1 MNIRRILPAV
11 FKKGSQITA
20 AATTPFFQALIPDPT
35 GIISNSIEVLITTT
49 GETIADTL
57 DRNMSQQEVIRT
69 NKAYIYFVEKLE
81 SNLNQGLQIRNDDFF
96 RSPVGYRKP
105 AEELFEGMLIKS
117 RNQYEEAKVEFFSN
131 LYANGCVDTTLSPQ
145 MISLFILILDRLS
158 FNHLDVLNR
167 FEILGQGSLWQS
179 NDVYTLQKEN
189 PLLPTCI
196 EELKNLNLIAPAFWG
211 DSLLIITNLGKKFIK
226 SIEFK
231 NIFELPHNDC
241 ISKNNPARS

>member
-1 MNIRRILPAV
+1 M
-11 FKKGSQITA
+11 
-20 AATTPFFQALIPDPT
+20 
-35 GIISNSIEVLITTT
+35 
-49 GETIADTL
+49 
-57 DRNMSQQEVIRT
+57 
-69 NKAYIYFVEKLE
+69 
-81 SNLNQGLQIRNDDFF
+81 
-96 RSPVGYRKP
+96 GYRKP

-131 LYANGCVDTTLSPQ
+131 LYANGCVDTTLTLQ

-196 EELKNLNLIAPAFWG
+196 EELKNLNLIASAFWG

>member
-20 AATTPFFQALIPDPT
+20 AVATPFFQASIPDPT
-35 GIISNSIEVLITTT
+35 GIISNSIGVLISTA

-81 SNLNQGLQIRNDDFF
+81 SNLNQGFEIRNDDFF
-96 RSPVGYRKP
+96 RSPIGYRKP

-131 LYANGCVDTTLSPQ
+131 LYANGCVDITLSPQ

-158 FNHLDVLNR
+158 FDHLDILNR
-167 FEILGQGSLWQS
+167 FEILGQESLWQS
-179 NDVYTLQKEN
+179 NDVYDLQAEN
-189 PLLPTCI
+189 PLLPTCM
-196 EELKNLNLIAPAFWG
+196 EELKNLNLIAPTFWG
-211 DSLLIITNLGKKFIK
+211 DSPLIITNLGKKFIK

-231 NIFELPHNDC
+231 DIFDLPHNDC
-241 ISKNNPARS
+241 ISKNNPVR